1 MSDRASTDPAAG
13 LTEGQ
18 GAASPGPTR
27 APRPRRSREPL
38 PIQIAAAGMLARS
51 VKVAAS
57 DVVFV
62 KGLLEASEGL
72 GALFAER
79 GGELWLVSP
88 ESRAQELS
96 ELLADLEVE
105 IGATVGP
112 LSRLDTGATAA
123 DPPFVP
129 AHAAL

>member
-1 MSDRASTDPAAG
+1 MSDRSSTDPVACFSG
-13 LTEGQ
+13 GR
-18 GAASPGPTR
+18 GAALPGSTR
-27 APRPRRSREPL
+27 APQARRSREPL
-38 PIQIAAAGMLARS
+38 PIQIAAAGMLVRS
-51 VKVAAS
+51 VKVAAP

-88 ESRAQELS
+88 ESRAEELS

-112 LSRLDTGATAA
+112 ISRLDTGSA
-123 DPPFVP
+123 DADQLFVP
-129 AHAAL
+129 AHLTP